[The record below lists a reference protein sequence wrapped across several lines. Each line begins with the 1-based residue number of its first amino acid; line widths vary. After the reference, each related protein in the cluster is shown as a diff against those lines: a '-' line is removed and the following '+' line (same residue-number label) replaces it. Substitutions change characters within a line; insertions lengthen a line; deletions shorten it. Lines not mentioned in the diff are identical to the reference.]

1 MSVETTQRTMEMWFK
16 GDVAALSDD
25 VVFEDMGNHMGRGR
39 EFRGRDAVGAWSNWL
54 WSEPFE
60 ATPELLKMIV
70 AENNAVLEFA
80 IAGIHKG
87 EFAGVAGT
95 GREVRVPVCITY
107 DLNEEG
113 RITRG
118 RAYVLVDTFL
128 EQVGASRSAEPG
140 GVQAS
145 PS

>member
-25 VVFEDMGNHMGRGR
+25 VVFEDMGNHMGRR
-39 EFRGRDAVGAWSNWL
+39 R
-54 WSEPFE
+54 
-60 ATPELLKMIV
+60 
-70 AENNAVLEFA
+70 
-80 IAGIHKG
+80 
-87 EFAGVAGT
+87 
-95 GREVRVPVCITY
+95 
-107 DLNEEG
+107 NEEG
-113 RITRG
+113 KINRG
-118 RAYVLVDTFL
+118 RVYVLVDTFL